1 MTQTSLRP
9 ALAYLESTR
18 NVPTLAGFAVKAAV
32 LLTKWTI
39 RQRTRT
45 ALHHLN
51 DHQLRDIGGSLD
63 QAKTEAQRHF
73 WQG

>member
-1 MTQTSLRP
+1 MTQTTLRP
-9 ALAYLESTR
+9 ALAYLDAAR
-18 NVPTLAGFAVKAAV
+18 NVPTLAGFAITAAV
-32 LLTKWTI
+32 LLTKWSI

-45 ALHHLN
+45 ALYHLS
-51 DHQLRDIGGSLD
+51 DDQLRDIGVSLD